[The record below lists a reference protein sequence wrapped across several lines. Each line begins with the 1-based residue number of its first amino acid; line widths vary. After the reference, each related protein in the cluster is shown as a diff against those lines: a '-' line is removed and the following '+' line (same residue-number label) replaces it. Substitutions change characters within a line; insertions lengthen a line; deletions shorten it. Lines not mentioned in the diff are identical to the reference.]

1 MATKVYNV
9 DQFRST
15 QVGANNYLN
24 NMGFS
29 MSTVTT
35 QGGIKNFTD
44 VCLNVSGNLV
54 PEESYYIKFMV
65 YQKTD
70 FDQYFDIILKN
81 KTTGDTSITQRVK
94 TYKTIAGKSNN
105 KIAYEFVFT
114 PNSTYNQ
121 IVFRLQRID
130 FDYSLSREMNIEVVE
145 LCRVTNI
152 VDTSLKVKH
161 PELVYLKKIGVQGPT
176 GMMFVLNGEE
186 IKIGRTGIY
195 ELYSDLI
202 QITFLGFILKNDK
215 TFFTVDYQY

>member
-35 QGGIKNFTD
+35 QGGIKDFTD

-54 PEESYYIKFMV
+54 PGESYYLKFTV
-65 YQKTD
+65 NQKTELDQD
-70 FDQYFDIILKN
+70 FSIILKN
-81 KTTGDTSITQRVK
+81 RTTGDTSITQRVK
-94 TYKTIAGKSNN
+94 SYKTIAGENNN

-121 IVFRLQRID
+121 IVFQLQRKDID
-130 FDYSLSREMNIEVVE
+130 YFVPRKMIVDVIK

-152 VDTSLKVKH
+152 IDTSLKVKH

-202 QITFLGFILKNDK
+202 QITFLGFILDNDK